1 MKRGMIRQA
10 LSTIAILSLGFLR
23 PFETFAA
30 EPPPGQTVS
39 LRSLLAEMTDY
50 SAFATWPAP
59 AYTLKQASSYDRA
72 ETNPAVAATWF
83 ANNDSAQFIR
93 IEENRGHREWVIME
107 HGGPGAITRMWLPL
121 EPSKDKQIIR
131 FYFDGSATPGIEA
144 VFNEL
149 LSGRGFVKPPLAFVA
164 SNETDLRNQLKAAPK
179 VLRGVGGDLYLP
191 MAFARGCKITLDQ
204 VPFYYII
211 NYRAYEPGVAVETF
225 SMTGYADAHAALKKA
240 GEALL
245 ATPGLKVRERGRRAT
260 LDPGAELVLNLPRG
274 AAAVRNLRVQIN
286 PKDAPQALRSTV
298 VTAAFDGEPTVWCPM
313 GEFFGAGARLNPV
326 QDWFRAV
333 RADGALF
340 ARWVMPYQKTGRLAL
355 KNVGKDPVTVTLA
368 ADTAPW
374 TWNDRSLLFHANWRF
389 QGAIK
394 TRPLSDW
401 NYIEIQG
408 RGVYVGD
415 TLTAFNPVDPWYGEG
430 DERIYIDGEAF
441 PSHLG
446 TGTEDY
452 YGYAW
457 GMVRFFNSPFI
468 SQPQNDAP
476 KGWRG
481 FTTTS
486 RVRMLDRI
494 PLRTSLKFDMEISHH
509 VETVLDYAVGTF
521 WYARPGATHNR
532 PPQTTDA
539 ALPLATLPGLGAT
552 RPALKLPGALEG
564 EALEIIARTPGIVAG
579 VQDLR
584 DLGNGWSADA
594 HLFVQAQKVGD
605 FVDLVIP
612 APGSGARK
620 IILRTTMSFDYGVLR
635 FAVNGKDTG
644 VSFDGYAPQPT
655 PAGPISLGVH
665 EPRDGRFI
673 LRAQVV
679 GSNPASTGKRHFFGL
694 DCVTLQAPTP

>member
-1 MKRGMIRQA
+1 
-10 LSTIAILSLGFLR
+10 
-23 PFETFAA
+23 
-30 EPPPGQTVS
+30 
-39 LRSLLAEMTDY
+39 
-50 SAFATWPAP
+50 
-59 AYTLKQASSYDRA
+59 
-72 ETNPAVAATWF
+72 
-83 ANNDSAQFIR
+83 
-93 IEENRGHREWVIME
+93 
-107 HGGPGAITRMWLPL
+107 
-121 EPSKDKQIIR
+121 
-131 FYFDGSATPGIEA
+131 
-144 VFNEL
+144 
-149 LSGRGFVKPPLAFVA
+149 VKPPLAFVA

-191 MAFARGCKITLDQ
+191 IAFARGCKITLDQ

-245 ATPGLKVRERGRRAT
+245 ATPGLKVREPGRRAT

-298 VTAAFDGEPTVWCPM
+298 VTAEFDGEPTVWCPI
-313 GEFFGAGARLNPV
+313 GEFFGAGTRLNPV
-326 QDWFRAV
+326 QDWFRTV

-355 KNVGKDPVTVTLA
+355 KNVGKDRITVTLA

-374 TWNDRSLLFHANWRF
+374 KWDDRSLLFHANWRF

-509 VETVLDYAVGTF
+509 VETALDYAVGMF

-539 ALPLATLPGLGAT
+539 ALPLATLLGLGAT

-605 FVDLVIP
+605 FVELVIP

-665 EPRDGRFI
+665 EPRHGRFI
-673 LRAQVV
+673 LRAEVI